1 MCSLVFCVPN
11 LLRLQAKR
19 VSTRS
24 TPVLARLVDGL
35 IQCPTP
41 LACSVLLV
49 PSAEESVYH
58 QPSDWEPFPA
68 RPQNPTNQ
76 VRISGKPRTN
86 PSLRN
91 CDELFAAPA
100 KKTLPTPRFTF
111 PQLPMARRSRCLR
124 RVVSRNLLLQS
135 QWRRRVRQLQ
145 DVSSVTI
152 RACFPFL

>member
-58 QPSDWEPFPA
+58 QPSDWEAFAA
-68 RPQNPTNQ
+68 RPQ
-76 VRISGKPRTN
+76 PRTN

-100 KKTLPTPRFTF
+100 KKTLPTPRITF

-124 RVVSRNLLLQS
+124 RVASGNRLLQS
-135 QWRRRVRQLQ
+135 PWRRTVRQLEE
-145 DVSSVTI
+145 VSSMTI